1 MRYKG
6 QLFVDDQT
14 ALSGLPVELVLMDS
28 QLAVSSGDE
37 TIGRYP
43 LSETTVERIGGER
56 FQLDIG
62 SESLIFVADD
72 ALGFS
77 YEALPFIRSGGSHP
91 TSVGIRRLVQKVFR
105 GNDARRVP
113 ERRSTAPAADEIPD
127 GDRSLVDEEFLDLLE
142 APPPVQTAD
151 VEPDHESTVDGVDPE
166 ATTISDPVSS
176 PPPEPPS
183 KPRCEGALSDGS
195 QCPMEPLGG
204 SRLCYTHTGRL
215 DGQRAALEE
224 RTERA
229 VAAATRIGLPDLDDV
244 LGRLEKAVAQV
255 HDGSLSPQQAMA
267 MASLV
272 QAMVETIELSGTHQ
286 D

>member
-1 MRYKG
+1 
-6 QLFVDDQT
+6 
-14 ALSGLPVELVLMDS
+14 
-28 QLAVSSGDE
+28 
-37 TIGRYP
+37 
-43 LSETTVERIGGER
+43 
-56 FQLDIG
+56 
-62 SESLIFVADD
+62 
-72 ALGFS
+72 
-77 YEALPFIRSGGSHP
+77 
-91 TSVGIRRLVQKVFR
+91 
-105 GNDARRVP
+105 
-113 ERRSTAPAADEIPD
+113 
-127 GDRSLVDEEFLDLLE
+127 
-142 APPPVQTAD
+142 
-151 VEPDHESTVDGVDPE
+151 
-166 ATTISDPVSS
+166 
-176 PPPEPPS
+176 
-183 KPRCEGALSDGS
+183 
-195 QCPMEPLGG
+195 MEPLGG